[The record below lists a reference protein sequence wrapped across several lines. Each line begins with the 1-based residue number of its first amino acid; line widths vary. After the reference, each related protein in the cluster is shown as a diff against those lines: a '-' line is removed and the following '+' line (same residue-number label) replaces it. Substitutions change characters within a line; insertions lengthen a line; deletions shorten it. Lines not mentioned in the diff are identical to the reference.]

1 MSSAVAELTDAT
13 FDEVIVSSP
22 EPVVVEFWAQWC
34 PPCRTMAPVLESMA
48 TDYEGRL
55 RLVKINADEHPDL
68 ARRFDVVSVPTL
80 LVFTEGELRLR
91 MIGARSR
98 AQLLD
103 EIEQAAGSIR
113 SS

>member
-13 FDEVIVSSP
+13 FDEVVVSSA

-48 TDYEGRL
+48 ADYDGRL
-55 RLVKINADEHPDL
+55 RLVKINADEQPDL
-68 ARRFDVVSVPTL
+68 AGRFEVVSVPTL
-80 LVFTEGELRLR
+80 LVFTDGELRLR

-103 EIEQAAGSIR
+103 EIEQAAGPL
-113 SS
+113 